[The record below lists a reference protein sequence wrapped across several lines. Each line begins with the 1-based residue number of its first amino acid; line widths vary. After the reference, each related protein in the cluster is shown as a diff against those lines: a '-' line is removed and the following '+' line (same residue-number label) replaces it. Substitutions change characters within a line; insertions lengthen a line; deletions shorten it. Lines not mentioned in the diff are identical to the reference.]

1 MSRKRIIMIGGPND
15 TAENPQTNI
24 SVRDYIGNGEPPAE
38 LSYPESGERKDVYHF
53 DAMLNTPAPGK
64 TWKDNDVYIYVYQDM
79 QPHEI
84 MRRLAKNYG
93 KYEALV
99 IDLERRVRHEI
110 ETSSIDA

>member
-1 MSRKRIIMIGGPND
+1 MRKRIILVGGLYD
-15 TAENPQTNI
+15 TADNPMSVGI
-24 SVRDYIGNGEPPAE
+24 SVRDYIGNGEPPAQ
-38 LSYPESGERKDVYHF
+38 LSYPESGEKKDVYNY

-84 MRRLAKNYG
+84 IQRLVKHYG